1 MATADKFSCL
11 IVEDDNAFATM
22 AAQVV
27 RGEGGVVTSAKN
39 LAEAREATAARAFDL
54 VLLDPP
60 FDAGLQAP
68 ALAAAAPLVPPGGLV
83 YLESP
88 AALAPADTP
97 PELALAR
104 QGRAGAV
111 HYHLLR
117 RNT

>member
-1 MATADKFSCL
+1 MSIYNTLTTLGISL
-11 IVEDDNAFATM
+11 
-22 AAQVV
+22 
-27 RGEGGVVTSAKN
+27 
-39 LAEAREATAARAFDL
+39 
-54 VLLDPP
+54 PP
-60 FDAGLQAP
+60 VA
-68 ALAAAAPLVPPGGLV
+68 V
-83 YLESP
+83 P